1 MIFAVTRFL
10 FLLFSFFSLSPFFPV
25 SKASEKR
32 LEIRGRD
39 RFFAVYPRIYY
50 LLAEEIRAG
59 GEILSGEGRG
69 ESRFNES
76 PSDPKAI
83 NSSIKYP
90 SMPGIS
96 FINFFPDIGHR

>member
-1 MIFAVTRFL
+1 MDGWI
-10 FLLFSFFSLSPFFPV
+10 
-25 SKASEKR
+25 
-32 LEIRGRD
+32 
-39 RFFAVYPRIYY
+39 FAVYPRIYY
-50 LLAEEIRAG
+50 LAAEEIRA
-59 GEILSGEGRG
+59 GEILSGEGRVR
-69 ESRFNES
+69 ERVVFNES